1 LVHKTI
7 VSVIQFIEVG
17 GMMRKY
23 YFLVVVGVLL
33 THICGAQQTQTQ
45 SNEVSF
51 KKVKFVSGKGERKE
65 KDARLILT
73 NNTVLITDDNEPRK
87 ELFAEIPKAFITKL
101 VYENSSKPK
110 WKAPW
115 TLFSKEKQHWLTIQ
129 YGKSE
134 NRQDSVVLHLNNENY
149 QLIVG
154 TLEGETGI
162 QADMIVAE

>member
-1 LVHKTI
+1 
-7 VSVIQFIEVG
+7 
-17 GMMRKY
+17 MMKKH
-23 YFLVVVGVLL
+23 YFFVVVGVLL
-33 THICGAQQTQTQ
+33 TQICAAQQTQTQ

-51 KKVKFVSGKGERKE
+51 KKVKYVYGKSERKE
-65 KDARLILT
+65 KDARLIFTSDRL
-73 NNTVLITDDNEPRK
+73 LITDDNDPRK

-115 TLFSKEKQHWLTIQ
+115 TLLSKEKQHWLTIQ

-134 NRQDSVVLHLNNENY
+134 SRQDTVVLRLNKEDY
-149 QLIVG
+149 QLVVG
-154 TLEGETGI
+154 TIEGETGI